1 MDRALGAQS
10 CANCGASLE
19 DRRRD
24 ARHCSDRCR
33 YESWARKHPR
43 RLSTVSTEPQAPS
56 SKGTV
61 LLDVGRVMGGVR
73 LYVLPEDDATTILA
87 NARGELPLPGA

>member
-1 MDRALGAQS
+1 
-10 CANCGASLE
+10 
-19 DRRRD
+19 
-24 ARHCSDRCR
+24 
-33 YESWARKHPR
+33 
-43 RLSTVSTEPQAPS
+43 
-56 SKGTV
+56 V